1 MLEGENPDEA
11 MHQYMAMAEGGGGSA
26 EEKEYMNMMIAQQ
39 MHRQQ
44 RQQLDMS
51 DKEAY
56 EMQLMR
62 SLGTD
67 TIEEAM
73 QIIKAA
79 GIKEED
85 VPALLMSNGL
95 GGGGAPKP
103 PMSAEP
109 PKLTRKQQL
118 GIEPIPQ
125 ELMAQI

>member
-1 MLEGENPDEA
+1 
-11 MHQYMAMAEGGGGSA
+11 
-26 EEKEYMNMMIAQQ
+26 MNDQQ
-39 MHRQQ
+39 
-44 RQQLDMS
+44 
-51 DKEAY
+51 AY

-67 TIEEAM
+67 SIEEAM

-85 VPALLMSNGL
+85 VPALLMNNGL
-95 GGGGAPKP
+95 VGDVPPRAP
-103 PMSAEP
+103 PMPEA

-118 GIEPIPQ
+118 GIEPIPP

>member
-1 MLEGENPDEA
+1 
-11 MHQYMAMAEGGGGSA
+11 
-26 EEKEYMNMMIAQQ
+26 MNREQKDKFEMT
-39 MHRQQ
+39 
-44 RQQLDMS
+44 

-67 TIEEAM
+67 SVEEAM

-95 GGGGAPKP
+95 GEAPTP
-103 PMSAEP
+103 PPAEP
-109 PKLTRKQQL
+109 PKLTRKQ
-118 GIEPIPQ
+118 
-125 ELMAQI
+125 

>member
-1 MLEGENPDEA
+1 
-11 MHQYMAMAEGGGGSA
+11 
-26 EEKEYMNMMIAQQ
+26 
-39 MHRQQ
+39 MHRQH
-44 RQQLDMS
+44 REKIDIS
-51 DKEAY
+51 EKDAY

-79 GIKEED
+79 GIREED

-95 GGGGAPKP
+95 GGAPNP
-103 PMSAEP
+103 PMAEP

-118 GIEPIPQ
+118 GIEPIPP
-125 ELMAQI
+125 EVMA

>member
-1 MLEGENPDEA
+1 
-11 MHQYMAMAEGGGGSA
+11 
-26 EEKEYMNMMIAQQ
+26 
-39 MHRQQ
+39 
-44 RQQLDMS
+44 MS

-95 GGGGAPKP
+95 GGGAPKP
-103 PMSAEP
+103 AMAAEP

-118 GIEPIPQ
+118 GIEPIPP

>member
-1 MLEGENPDEA
+1 
-11 MHQYMAMAEGGGGSA
+11 
-26 EEKEYMNMMIAQQ
+26 
-39 MHRQQ
+39 
-44 RQQLDMS
+44 
-51 DKEAY
+51 
-56 EMQLMR
+56 MR

-103 PMSAEP
+103 PMAEP
-109 PKLTRKQQL
+109 PKLTRK
-118 GIEPIPQ
+118 
-125 ELMAQI
+125 

>member
-1 MLEGENPDEA
+1 
-11 MHQYMAMAEGGGGSA
+11 
-26 EEKEYMNMMIAQQ
+26 
-39 MHRQQ
+39 
-44 RQQLDMS
+44 MS
-51 DKEAY
+51 EKEAY

-67 TIEEAM
+67 SIEEAM

-95 GGGGAPKP
+95 GGGAPKP
-103 PMSAEP
+103 PLAEP

-118 GIEPIPQ
+118 GIEAIPP
-125 ELMAQI
+125 ELMA

>member
-1 MLEGENPDEA
+1 
-11 MHQYMAMAEGGGGSA
+11 
-26 EEKEYMNMMIAQQ
+26 
-39 MHRQQ
+39 MHRQHREQ
-44 RQQLDMS
+44 IDIS
-51 DKEAY
+51 EKDAY

-95 GGGGAPKP
+95 GGGAPRP
-103 PMSAEP
+103 PMAEP
-109 PKLTRKQQL
+109 PKLTRK
-118 GIEPIPQ
+118 
-125 ELMAQI
+125 

>member
-1 MLEGENPDEA
+1 MT
-11 MHQYMAMAEGGGGSA
+11 
-26 EEKEYMNMMIAQQ
+26 
-39 MHRQQ
+39 
-44 RQQLDMS
+44 

-67 TIEEAM
+67 NIEEAM

-95 GGGGAPKP
+95 GGAPKP
-103 PMSAEP
+103 PMPEP
-109 PKLTRKQQL
+109 PKLTRKQ
-118 GIEPIPQ
+118 
-125 ELMAQI
+125 